1 MSNKKESKKR
11 VRLGCLIK
19 PENLEAVKQIKAKTE
34 SKSEGVVVDNAIE
47 HYHKHVERKE
57 R

>member
-1 MSNKKESKKR
+1 M
-11 VRLGCLIK
+11 IK
-19 PENLEAVKQIKAKTE
+19 PENLEAVKQIKVATE

-47 HYHKHVERKE
+47 HYNKHVQRKQ